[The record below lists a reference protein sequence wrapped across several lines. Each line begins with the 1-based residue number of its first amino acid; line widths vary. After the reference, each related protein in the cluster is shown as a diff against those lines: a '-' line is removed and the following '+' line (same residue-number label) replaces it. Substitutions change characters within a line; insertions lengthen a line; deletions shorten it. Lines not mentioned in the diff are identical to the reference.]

1 MGNARSKRRKH
12 KEFVR
17 VQKQFDACYRR
28 HKRKY
33 IRDTKQL
40 LSNEVFK
47 DNKSYE
53 VQAILFNKV
62 FDTGVA
68 PSSMDAC
75 PY

>member
-1 MGNARSKRRKH
+1 MGNTRSKRRKH
-12 KEFVR
+12 KKFVR
-17 VQKQFDACYRR
+17 VQKQFDACFWR

-33 IRDTKQL
+33 IRETKQL

-53 VQAILFNKV
+53 VLAILFNNV

-68 PSSMDAC
+68 PSGMATC